1 MKIYFQIFT
10 ALISII
16 STSFPQLVAG
26 QSELEQVKSALAE
39 AALSGNVSVTSSAYI
54 NENGK
59 LIESSF
65 FKGSTSIKGI
75 RVSNYFKNSSDR
87 EFDFQDTLFREDNEC
102 LATTDR
108 KYKNDVVI
116 FVSSEIS
123 EESDKN
129 AISEIILD
137 SLFQEL
143 ENSRT
148 NISNAAVKTIIFRK
162 KGTSTNYDLS
172 SYHRLSLPRDQS
184 LNDSYQYKIEV
195 LINGV
200 NVVNQYSKKIIG
212 GSYGQLVR
220 GTNFLAAEFG
230 LKNKLS
236 GYTSPDQLIKFNVN
250 IELEKK
256 LTSNA
261 SPSKILSTYDLE
273 VIYNPKT
280 NHFEIKESPI
290 KKISSYLEWPISSA
304 KTNEFNEVLSQFIN
318 LALEEIACDL
328 ENYVATNNGFYT
340 LDIGSDHGLMIGD
353 RFVLSPEEF
362 SGFSN
367 RINSNILEKIKI
379 GAVSVLENDRAE
391 IAIIEGD
398 ETNESFLFAL
408 PF

>member
-1 MKIYFQIFT
+1 MKIYFQIFA

-16 STSFPQLVAG
+16 STSFPQFVVG

-39 AALSGNVSVTSSAYI
+39 AALSGNVSVMSSAYI

-65 FKGSTSIKGI
+65 FRGSTSIRGI

-87 EFDFQDTLFREDNEC
+87 EFDFQDTLFRGDNEC

-123 EESDKN
+123 EDSDKN
-129 AISEIILD
+129 AISKIILD
-137 SLFQEL
+137 SLFQEF
-143 ENSRT
+143 ENSRAD
-148 NISNAAVKTIIFRK
+148 ISNADIKTIIFRK
-162 KGTSTNYDLS
+162 KETSTDYDLS

-184 LNDSYQYKIEV
+184 LNDSYQYQIEV
-195 LINGV
+195 LINSV
-200 NVVNQYSKKIIG
+200 DVVNQYSKKFIG
-212 GSYGQLVR
+212 DSYKQLVR
-220 GTNFLAAEFG
+220 GTNFLAKEFG

-256 LTSNA
+256 ITSNTG
-261 SPSKILSTYDLE
+261 PSEILSTYDLDF
-273 VIYNPKT
+273 IYNPKT
-280 NHFEIKESPI
+280 NHFDIKESPI
-290 KKISSYLEWPISSA
+290 KKISSYLEWPIGEA
-304 KTNEFNEVLSQFIN
+304 KTDELNEVLSQFII
-318 LALEEIACDL
+318 LVLEDIACDL
-328 ENYVATNNGFYT
+328 ENYVATNAGLYT

-353 RFVLSPEEF
+353 RFVLSPDEF
-362 SGFSN
+362 NGFSN
-367 RINSNILEKIKI
+367 GINSNTLDKIKI
-379 GAVSVLENDRAE
+379 GAVSILENDRAE
-391 IAIIEGD
+391 ITIIEGD